1 MRNEDCTKL
10 FKEESV
16 LYGGKEKNFRVRVD
30 ISNLNIRR
38 GPGTHY
44 AKTGEYTGK
53 GVFTIVE
60 ESYGLGSQK
69 GWGRLKSGKGWI
81 ALDYAERI

>member
-1 MRNEDCTKL
+1 MINLKVL
-10 FKEESV
+10 FAR
-16 LYGGKEKNFRVRVD
+16 NFRVRVN